1 MIKKTLLTLMMAGA
15 SLIIAQKASAQY
27 YGSFD
32 VNINPGYDPH
42 SSVGDAMMFD
52 SIMNNARYIQQQ
64 NVVIFKQQWLYQW
77 SRLEKTVKIRFAPGL
92 GAAIKNND
100 WAAAYSFFE
109 TAWER
114 EVAYEKY
121 YHRPSPAYIAVAH
134 SVGLQVVWQRPGKT
148 ALRY

>member
-77 SRLEKTVKIRFAPGL
+77 SRLE
-92 GAAIKNND
+92 
-100 WAAAYSFFE
+100 
-109 TAWER
+109 
-114 EVAYEKY
+114 VAYEKY
-121 YHRPSPAYIAVAH
+121 YHRPSPAYIAAAH